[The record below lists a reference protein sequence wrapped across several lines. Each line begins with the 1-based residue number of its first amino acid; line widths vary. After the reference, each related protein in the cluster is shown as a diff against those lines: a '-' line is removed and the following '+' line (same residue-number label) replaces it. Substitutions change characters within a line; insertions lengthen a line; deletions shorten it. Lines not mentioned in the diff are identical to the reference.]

1 MEALLRILEDL
12 HPEVDFESNK
22 SLIDDKILDSFDI
35 ITLIAEISEE
45 YDVKIPVDEIVPEN
59 FNSAEAL
66 YNLIQRLKDEE

>member
-45 YDVKIPVDEIVPEN
+45 YDVKIPVEEIVPEN

-66 YNLIQRLKDEE
+66 YNLIQRLKDED

>member
-45 YDVKIPVDEIVPEN
+45 YDVKIPVEEIVPEN